1 MRVARPGDF
10 WSGLVLAALGAYIVV
25 EARRWVYSGPDG
37 PGAGF
42 FPLWYGLAM
51 VVLSAVLVVRSV
63 RGATAPGERI
73 NWPATRRAFACWGA
87 LVIAV
92 PVLKWAG
99 FIITFALLT
108 WFIVAV
114 MFRRPQLR
122 AWSIAIGGALIFYV
136 VFDVGLG
143 VSLPTGLWH

>member
-10 WSGLVLAALGAYIVV
+10 WSGLVLAGLGAYIVV
-25 EARRWVYSGPDG
+25 EARHWVYNSPDG

-51 VVLSAVLVVRSV
+51 VALSVVLVLRSV
-63 RGATAPGERI
+63 RGSTAAQERI
-73 NWPATRRAFACWGA
+73 AWPETRRAFACWAA
-87 LVIAV
+87 LVVAV
-92 PVLKWAG
+92 PLLKWAG
-99 FIITFALLT
+99 FIVTFALLT

-122 AWSIAIGGALIFYV
+122 AWSIAIAGALLFYL

-143 VSLPTGLWH
+143 VSLPPGLWR